1 MSELKVHAS
10 ACDIEP
16 MVQIEDI
23 RAAFVARLKKS
34 LAARGIDLW
43 GAGARLAEMTK
54 VTPKASSK
62 WLNGESMP
70 GPAKMQAIAQ
80 ALGVKVEWL
89 QHGSGE
95 GPDASIAAGVD
106 APANESSAEASSS
119 SAADMVRQMLATK
132 GKSLSEDAR
141 ARLLAAAEQSDSGNV
156 IHVDFSRPGQVGDEV
171 WIAHYDV
178 RAAMGGGQIPHE
190 YPEMLQDIRVSPKHL
205 RDLGLTFKE
214 HFHLKMITG
223 WGQSMA
229 PTIKDRDP
237 LLVDIT
243 IREFTGDGI
252 YLFSH
257 DDMLYVKRLQKKGK
271 DRFKMI
277 SDNKHHDIEE
287 IRVDDTH
294 ILARVLYVWNGQP
307 V

>member
-1 MSELKVHAS
+1 MSELKVHAR

-16 MVQIEDI
+16 MVQIEEI
-23 RAAFVARLKKS
+23 RAAFASRLKKS
-34 LAARGIDLW
+34 VAAKGIDQW
-43 GAGARLAEMTK
+43 GAGARLAEVAK
-54 VTPKASSK
+54 VTPKAASK
-62 WLNGESMP
+62 WLNGESIP
-70 GPAKMQAIAQ
+70 GPAKMQAIASF
-80 ALGVKVEWL
+80 LGVRIEWL
-89 QHGSGE
+89 QHDSGD
-95 GPDASIAAGVD
+95 GPDALTDAAEPGPESTAADKLRAMLAGKNLGEERLKKLLAIAEGDEVEAAGGVLVHD
-106 APANESSAEASSS
+106 AY
-119 SAADMVRQMLATK
+119 
-132 GKSLSEDAR
+132 
-141 ARLLAAAEQSDSGNV
+141 
-156 IHVDFSRPGQVGDEV
+156 RPGKVGDEV

-205 RDLGLTFKE
+205 REMGVTFKE

-257 DDMLYVKRLQKKGK
+257 DEMLYVKRLQKKGK

-277 SDNKHHDIEE
+277 SDNKHHDPED

>member
-1 MSELKVHAS
+1 MYAPPEATIALMHKTIDKILAGLMAREGLNQARLSALTKVGQPTISRILKPNGPKGIKNPTDTQVRPIADHFRISTDQLRGYAPLDAAATQDSAAQAEPAS
-10 ACDIEP
+10 A
-16 MVQIEDI
+16 
-23 RAAFVARLKKS
+23 
-34 LAARGIDLW
+34 
-43 GAGARLAEMTK
+43 
-54 VTPKASSK
+54 
-62 WLNGESMP
+62 
-70 GPAKMQAIAQ
+70 IA
-80 ALGVKVEWL
+80 LVK
-89 QHGSGE
+89 
-95 GPDASIAAGVD
+95 D
-106 APANESSAEASSS
+106 
-119 SAADMVRQMLATK
+119 MLA
-132 GKSLSEDAR
+132 R
-141 ARLLAAAEQSDSGNV
+141 ASKLPEGLKQRILATAEHGDNV
-156 IHVDFSRPGQVGDEV
+156 ITVDFSRPGQVGDEV

-190 YPEMLQDIRVSPKHL
+190 YPEMLQDIRVSPQHL
-205 RDLGLTFKE
+205 REMGVRFKE

-237 LLVDIT
+237 LLVDVT

-257 DDMLYVKRLQKKGK
+257 DEMLYVKRLQKKGK

-277 SDNKHHDIEE
+277 SDNEHHDPEE

>member
-1 MSELKVHAS
+1 MDIYAIRKQQLISLIGNQRKG
-10 ACDIEP
+10 ACAERWGMAP
-16 MVQIEDI
+16 AHLSQILSDKT
-23 RAAFVARLKKS
+23 AKNLGDDVARRIEAIEGLP
-34 LAARGIDLW
+34 RGWFDS
-43 GAGARLAEMTK
+43 
-54 VTPKASSK
+54 VSP
-62 WLNGESMP
+62 GESIT
-70 GPAKMQAIAQ
+70 PADELTSSDHAGETSAQ
-80 ALGVKVEWL
+80 TAADQIKQMLSKVKGL
-89 QHGSGE
+89 SNTAR
-95 GPDASIAAGVD
+95 DRIIAAAD
-106 APANESSAEASSS
+106 ESS
-119 SAADMVRQMLATK
+119 
-132 GKSLSEDAR
+132 
-141 ARLLAAAEQSDSGNV
+141 NV
-156 IHVDFSRPGQVGDEV
+156 ITVDFSRPGQVGDEV

-205 RDLGLTFKE
+205 RDLGVTFKE

-257 DDMLYVKRLQKKGK
+257 DEMLYVKRLQKKGK

-277 SDNKHHDIEE
+277 SDNKHHDPED

>member
-1 MSELKVHAS
+1 MSTFSIQLKAGILARMDIYAIRKQKLISLIGTQRKGACAERWGMAPAHLSQILSDKTAKNLGDDVARRIEVVEKLPRGWFDSISADESSSLNGGDAEGEAS
-10 ACDIEP
+10 A
-16 MVQIEDI
+16 Q
-23 RAAFVARLKKS
+23 
-34 LAARGIDLW
+34 
-43 GAGARLAEMTK
+43 
-54 VTPKASSK
+54 
-62 WLNGESMP
+62 
-70 GPAKMQAIAQ
+70 
-80 ALGVKVEWL
+80 
-89 QHGSGE
+89 
-95 GPDASIAAGVD
+95 
-106 APANESSAEASSS
+106 
-119 SAADMVRQMLATK
+119 SAADQVRKMLAKVSGLT
-132 GKSLSEDAR
+132 SAAR
-141 ARLLAAAEQSDSGNV
+141 DRIIAAADETSN
-156 IHVDFSRPGQVGDEV
+156 IITVDFSRPGQVGDEV

-257 DDMLYVKRLQKKGK
+257 DEMLYVKRLQKKGK

-277 SDNKHHDIEE
+277 SDNKHHDPEE